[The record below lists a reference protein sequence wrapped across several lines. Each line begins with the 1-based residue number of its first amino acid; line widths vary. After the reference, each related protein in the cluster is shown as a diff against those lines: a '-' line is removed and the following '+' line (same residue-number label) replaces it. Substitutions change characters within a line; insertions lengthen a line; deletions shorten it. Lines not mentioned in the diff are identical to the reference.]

1 MRTAIWWVRRDLR
14 LADNQALTVAL
25 NQAEQVLPV
34 LDPALQAYR
43 TPSHLVSRRR
53 PVRRQSAMRR

>member
-34 LDPALQAYR
+34 LEPRAAGVPNAIALG
-43 TPSHLVSRRR
+43 
-53 PVRRQSAMRR
+53 